1 MNANTKYYS
10 FGGPG
15 LTPLVGD
22 WNADTR
28 DEIGVYQDGNWHLD
42 YDGTGVWSSGDR
54 SYGFGTNGWTPVIG
68 KWN

>member
-1 MNANTKYYS
+1 MVT
-10 FGGPG
+10 G
-15 LTPLVGD
+15 LTPIIGD

-42 YDGTGVWSSGDR
+42 YDGTGVWSAGDR
-54 SYGFGTNGWTPVIG
+54 SYGFGTTGWTPVIG